1 MHPESS
7 LLKFQI
13 GPVQD
18 FIAQA
23 RSTRDLWSGSYLLS
37 WLVAAGIRE
46 VVRKG
51 AMLIFPNPEGQPLLR
66 LPEVPA
72 GDHRD
77 LLTPNLPN
85 LFIAGV
91 EGDPDEVVKAVRD
104 AIVAEWRAI
113 ADSVWNNRSRF
124 GLPDQ
129 QKDRFFAQAERHLSL
144 SWCATPMPEGS
155 DATYVEAYRNNG
167 WHLDAVRQSRE
178 FSAWSTGHGML
189 EKDSL
194 SGKEEAVLGGEE
206 FRQQRERQGG
216 EYASL
221 FAKHADYLG
230 AVSVIKRVW
239 HLAYLRDAVTAAKP
253 VLKASSKDFKIRSI
267 PAIAAR
273 TVGSDD
279 EDTYEKGDRYIAA
292 IAFDGDEIGRW
303 VSGEFLPCGESLSK
317 HHRQFS
323 ACLSDFA
330 LNRVRSIIEEETN
343 GRVPLGQLIYA
354 GGDDVVALVPADA
367 ALDVAARLRKAFRD
381 ATGKTR
387 STLGQPDASAGIAIA
402 HVRSPLQD
410 LIREAQRAEK
420 RAKAVV
426 GRPAFSVT
434 LMKRSGE
441 ISHWGSRW
449 DSQGLALYL
458 AIDEALCSGDLSSK
472 FPHRFC
478 ELLSPYLTIRGGLSR
493 QSDAITD
500 GDEAKDL
507 IRREFDHAA
516 RRQGEKGVS
525 DRLEPILEACLDGIL
540 KVRALKGNASAVSA
554 TQELMESL
562 IGLCTSV
569 AFAARNRVAADVIRN
584 NAA

>member
-1 MHPESS
+1 MNSGRA
-7 LLKFQI
+7 LLKFQL

-46 VVRKG
+46 LVRKG
-51 AMLIFPNPEGQPLLR
+51 GALIFPNPEGQPLLR
-66 LPEVPA
+66 LQEVPA

-85 LFIAGV
+85 LFIARV
-91 EGDPDEVVKAVRD
+91 EGDPDGVAKAVRD

-113 ADSVWNNRSRF
+113 ADSVWRERTRF
-124 GLPDQ
+124 GLRDAER
-129 QKDRFFAQAERHLSL
+129 DRFFAQVERHLAL
-144 SWCATPMPEGS
+144 SWCATPMPEES
-155 DATYVEAYRNNG
+155 DTGYVEAYRNNG
-167 WHLDAVRQSRE
+167 WHLDAVRQTRE
-178 FSAWSTGHGML
+178 FSAWSTGHGMF

-194 SGKEEAVLGGEE
+194 SGKEEAVVGGEE
-206 FRQQRERQGG
+206 FRHQRERQGG

-239 HLAYLRDAVTAAKP
+239 HLAYLRDTTTTTKP
-253 VLKASSKDFKIRSI
+253 ALKASSKDFRIRSI

-273 TVGSDD
+273 TAGNDD
-279 EDTYEKGDRYIAA
+279 EDTDEKGERYIAA

-303 VSGEFLPCGESLSK
+303 VGGEFLPGGESLSE
-317 HHRQFS
+317 HHRRFS
-323 ACLSDFA
+323 ACLSDFS
-330 LNRVRSIIEEETN
+330 LKRVRPIIEEAVD

-367 ALDVAARLRKAFRD
+367 ALAVADRLREAFRE

-387 STLGQPDASAGIAIA
+387 STRGRPDASAGIAIA

-458 AIDEALCSGDLSSK
+458 AIDEAIRSGDLSAK
-472 FPHRFC
+472 FPHRVC
-478 ELLSPYLTIRGGLSR
+478 ELLTPYLTIRGGLSR
-493 QSDAITD
+493 QSDAITS
-500 GDEAKDL
+500 GEEAKDL
-507 IRREFDHAA
+507 IRREFRHAA
-516 RRQGEKGVS
+516 ERQGKMGVA
-525 DRLEPILEACLDGIL
+525 DRLEPKLEACLDGIL
-540 KVRALKGNASAVSA
+540 EVRASKGNVSAASA
-554 TQELMESL
+554 TQELIESL
-562 IGLCTSV
+562 IGLCTTV
-569 AFAARNRVAADVIRN
+569 AFATRNRGGAFIPQPAI
-584 NAA
+584 A

>member
-1 MHPESS
+1 MYSGSS
-7 LLKFQI
+7 LLKFQL

-37 WLVAAGIRE
+37 WLVASGIRE
-46 VVRKG
+46 LVRKG
-51 AMLIFPNPEGQPLLR
+51 GKLIFPNPEGQPLLR

-85 LFIAGV
+85 LFIARV
-91 EGDPDEVVKAVRD
+91 EGDPDGVAKAVRD
-104 AIVAEWRAI
+104 AILAEWRAI
-113 ADSVWNNRSRF
+113 ADSVWRERTRF
-124 GLPDQ
+124 GLPDAG
-129 QKDRFFAQAERHLSL
+129 KDRFFAQVERHLAL
-144 SWCATPMPEGS
+144 SWCSTPMPEES
-155 DATYVEAYRNNG
+155 DTGYVEAYRNNG
-167 WHLDAVRQSRE
+167 WHLDAVRQTRE
-178 FSAWSTGHGML
+178 FSAWSTGHGMF

-194 SGKEEAVLGGEE
+194 SGKEEALVGGED

-216 EYASL
+216 EYPSL

-239 HLAYLRDAVTAAKP
+239 HLAYLRDTSTAAKP
-253 VLKASSKDFKIRSI
+253 AVKASSKDFRIRSI

-273 TVGSDD
+273 TAGNDD
-279 EDTYEKGDRYIAA
+279 EDTDEKGDRYIAA

-303 VSGEFLPCGESLSK
+303 VGGEFLPGGESLSE

-330 LNRVRSIIEEETN
+330 LKRVRPIIEEAVEGRE

-367 ALDVAARLRKAFRD
+367 ALAVAGRLRKAFRD
-381 ATGKTR
+381 AAGKTR
-387 STLGQPDASAGIAIA
+387 STRDEPDASAGIAIA

-410 LIREAQRAEK
+410 LIREAQSAQK

-449 DSQGLALYL
+449 DSKGLALYL
-458 AIDEALCSGDLSSK
+458 DIDEALRSGDLSAK
-472 FPHRFC
+472 FPHRVC

-493 QSDAITD
+493 QSDAITSD
-500 GDEAKDL
+500 NEAKDL
-507 IRREFDHAA
+507 IRREFGHAA
-516 RRQGEKGVS
+516 QRQGAKGVA
-525 DRLEPILEACLDGIL
+525 DRLEPTLEACLNGIL
-540 KVRALKGNASAVSA
+540 EVRASKGNTSAVSA
-554 TQELMESL
+554 TQELIESL
-562 IGLCTSV
+562 VGLCTTA
-569 AFAARNRVAADVIRN
+569 AFAAKNRGGAFIP
-584 NAA
+584 